1 MPSTRASRGR
11 CHSRRLKDGVPEE
24 RRRDVLAVDKVLSRT
39 ELAETIDAQRASRS
53 PVVFTNGVFDLIHV
67 GHVRYLE
74 FARGLGAMLVVG
86 VNSDETARSLGKGEG
101 RPIVPAAERAEVVAA
116 LACVDF
122 VCIFDE
128 QRPDATI
135 RALRPDIHVKSA
147 QYSVGELP
155 EAGAVAEVGG
165 KVVLA
170 PHVPASSTTEIVR
183 RIRESSS

>member
-1 MPSTRASRGR
+1 MRA
-11 CHSRRLKDGVPEE
+11 
-24 RRRDVLAVDKVLSRT
+24 ADKVLTRT
-39 ELAETIDAQRASRS
+39 KLAETIDAQRASRN
-53 PVVFTNGVFDLIHV
+53 PVVFTNGVFDLLHV

-86 VNSDETARSLGKGEG
+86 VNSDESVRSLGKGAG

-122 VCIFDE
+122 VCVFDE

-147 QYSVGELP
+147 QYSMEELP
-155 EAGAVAEVGG
+155 ESAAVAEVGG
-165 KVVLA
+165 KIVLA
-170 PHVPASSTTEIVR
+170 PHEDGPSTSLIVR
-183 RIRESSS
+183 RIREASK

>member
-1 MPSTRASRGR
+1 VRA
-11 CHSRRLKDGVPEE
+11 
-24 RRRDVLAVDKVLSRT
+24 ADKVLTR
-39 ELAETIDAQRASRS
+39 EALAEAVAQRRATNG
-53 PVVFTNGVFDLIHV
+53 PVVFTNGVFDLLHI

-86 VNSDETARSLGKGEG
+86 VNSDESVRSLGKGHG

-116 LACVDF
+116 LASVDF
-122 VCIFDE
+122 VCIFEE

-147 QYSVGELP
+147 QYEVEDLP

-165 KVVLA
+165 TIVLA
-170 PHVPASSTTEIVR
+170 PHVPESSTTDIVR
-183 RIRESSS
+183 RIREGASP

>member
-1 MPSTRASRGR
+1 MRA
-11 CHSRRLKDGVPEE
+11 
-24 RRRDVLAVDKVLSRT
+24 ADKVLTR
-39 ELAETIDAQRASRS
+39 EALADLVAQRRATSG
-53 PVVFTNGVFDLIHV
+53 PVVFTNGVFDLLHV

-74 FARGLGAMLVVG
+74 FARDLGAMLVVG
-86 VNSDETARSLGKGEG
+86 VNSDESVRSLAKGAG

-116 LACVDF
+116 LASVDF

-147 QYSVGELP
+147 QYDLAELP

-165 KVVLA
+165 KIVLA
-170 PHVPASSTTEIVR
+170 PHLPESSTTDIVR
-183 RIRESSS
+183 RIREGAST

>member
-1 MPSTRASRGR
+1 VRA
-11 CHSRRLKDGVPEE
+11 
-24 RRRDVLAVDKVLSRT
+24 ADKVLTR
-39 ELAETIDAQRASRS
+39 EALAEAVAKRRATHS
-53 PVVFTNGVFDLIHV
+53 PVVFTNGVFDLLHV

-86 VNSDETARSLGKGEG
+86 VNSDESVRMLGKGHG

-116 LACVDF
+116 LASVDF

-147 QYSVGELP
+147 QYGLEDLP

-165 KVVLA
+165 KIVLA
-170 PHVPASSTTEIVR
+170 PHVPASSTTDIVR
-183 RIRESSS
+183 RIREGASP

>member
-1 MPSTRASRGR
+1 VRAA
-11 CHSRRLKDGVPEE
+11 E
-24 RRRDVLAVDKVLSRT
+24 KVLSRNK
-39 ELAETIDAQRASRS
+39 LAEAIGAQRAARS
-53 PVVFTNGVFDLIHV
+53 PVVFTNGVFDLLHV

-74 FARGLGAMLVVG
+74 FARGLGGMLVVG
-86 VNSDETARSLGKGEG
+86 VNSDESVRSLGKGAG

-122 VCIFDE
+122 VCLFDE

-147 QYSVGELP
+147 QYSMEELP

-165 KVVLA
+165 KIVLA

-183 RIRESSS
+183 RIREESA